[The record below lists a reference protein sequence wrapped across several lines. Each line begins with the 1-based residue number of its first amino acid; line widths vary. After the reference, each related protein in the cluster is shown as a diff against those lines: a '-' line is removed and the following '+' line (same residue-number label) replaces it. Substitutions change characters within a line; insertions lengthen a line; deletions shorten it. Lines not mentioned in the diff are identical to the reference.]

1 MNKSLEN
8 ELEKKLDKKLEE
20 IFLKYN
26 NNTTPYFSLSGQ
38 KLWGR
43 VVSLYDGDTLT
54 IALNVFGGIYKF
66 SVRMNGIDTCEIKS
80 KNEKNKELACFARS
94 RILSLITEKD
104 VSETST
110 WNDRRKINNI
120 LNKSMYF
127 VWVECFDFD
136 KYGRLLAN
144 IYKYENSQEH
154 FSQIL
159 LREKLAYE
167 YKGDTKLT
175 EEEQVNCLIK

>member
-1 MNKSLEN
+1 MSHTEETIKQ
-8 ELEKKLDKKLEE
+8 LEE
-20 IFLKYN
+20 IFKNYN
-26 NNTTPYFSLSGQ
+26 NNTTPQFSLNGQ

-54 IALNVFGGIYKF
+54 ISLNVFTGIYKF

-94 RILSLITEKD
+94 RLLSLITGKD
-104 VSETST
+104 VSEMSVL
-110 WNDRRKINNI
+110 NDRRKINNF
-120 LNKSMYF
+120 LNKGMYF
-127 VWVECFDFD
+127 VWVECLDFD

-144 IYKYENSQEH
+144 IYKNENSSEC

-159 LREKLAYE
+159 IKEKLAYE
-167 YKGDTKLT
+167 YKGDTKMT
-175 EEEQVNCLIK
+175 EEEQVECLEK